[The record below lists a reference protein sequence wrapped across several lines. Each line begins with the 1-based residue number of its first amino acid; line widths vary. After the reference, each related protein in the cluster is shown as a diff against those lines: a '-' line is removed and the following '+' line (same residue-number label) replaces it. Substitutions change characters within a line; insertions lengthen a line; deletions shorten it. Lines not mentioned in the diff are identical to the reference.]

1 MPRPGESR
9 TATKPPDITIGSLT
23 ISFCIGDGVR
33 VNAVCPGTVA
43 ETAMG
48 KVVVEQKIELGYGAT
63 PEEVVRRGAESFPL
77 RRVGT
82 VEDVVAAV
90 LFLVSESSNWITGES
105 INIDG
110 GSLAG

>member
-1 MPRPGESR
+1 M
-9 TATKPPDITIGSLT
+9 
-23 ISFCIGDGVR
+23 R

-48 KVVVEQKIELGYGAT
+48 KVVIEQKIALGYGET
-63 PEEVVRRGAESFPL
+63 PEEVLHRGAELFPL

-82 VEDVVAAV
+82 VDDVVAAV
-90 LFLVSESSNWITGES
+90 LFLISESSNWITGES
-105 INIDG
+105 VNIDG